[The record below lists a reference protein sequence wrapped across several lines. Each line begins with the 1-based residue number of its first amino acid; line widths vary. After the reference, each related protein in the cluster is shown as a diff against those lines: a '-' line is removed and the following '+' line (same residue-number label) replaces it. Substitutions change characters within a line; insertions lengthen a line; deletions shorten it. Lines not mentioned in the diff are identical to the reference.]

1 MSLNDNLP
9 SSLTGQLSF
18 VNTVN
23 NTRNEMYYQLDRFR
37 TKTILYGANSVK
49 SKSVDVWNY
58 INVLFPKEKLHEKSK
73 LSCKKF
79 VTKFL
84 IERY

>member
-1 MSLNDNLP
+1 MSATPLFKRCKILKLTDNISLQNLLFSHDSLNDNLP

-37 TKTILYGANSVK
+37 TKTILYGTNSIK

-58 INVLFPKEKLHEKSK
+58 
-73 LSCKKF
+73 
-79 VTKFL
+79 T
-84 IERY
+84 